1 MKVGIPTV
9 VIRLMSAGES
19 HVVQTSYAMM
29 APMQASVHVP
39 PPYNES
45 SYVHEWQL
53 HKQGI
58 HALHRGAQCLM
69 KLQMPDG
76 DWPIQSIIGAAV
88 STVGMTYSNYKHAF
102 SIWALRMYKR
112 YVLLGEPPD
121 L

>member
-1 MKVGIPTV
+1 MKVGIPA

-29 APMQASVHVP
+29 ALMQANVHVP
-39 PPYNES
+39 PPTNNGSHVY
-45 SYVHEWQL
+45 EWHL
-53 HKQGI
+53 HKRGV

-102 SIWALRMYKR
+102 SIWALGMYKR